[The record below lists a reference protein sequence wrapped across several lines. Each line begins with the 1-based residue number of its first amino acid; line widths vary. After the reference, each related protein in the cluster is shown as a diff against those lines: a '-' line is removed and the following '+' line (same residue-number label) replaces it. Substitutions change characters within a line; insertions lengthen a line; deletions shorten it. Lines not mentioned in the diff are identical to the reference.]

1 MSIDLD
7 LLESLRSHR
16 DDARGI
22 EERFE
27 TLQLRT
33 GWTLGVLSTPVGERR
48 EIGWVVCHSF
58 GAEHWHLNATEVAIA
73 RALSRA
79 GFPVLRFQSQGYGDS
94 QHTDLRPEVATH
106 LSDTIDAVT
115 ALRSLSGVRDIGLV
129 GSRFGAAIATLAAGP
144 ARASYLALVDPA
156 VSGRRYIRNLM
167 RARAI
172 VELTTGHP
180 ESQPTMDDTPEPA
193 DAIRQGGSI
202 NVRGF
207 LITPDVYEGIAA
219 VNSPRCRG
227 PRRPRPGGPGLPRF
241 DPEPLP
247 RATRAASRRGPGPRH
262 VRDRERAD
270 GRPLR

>member
-1 MSIDLD
+1 M
-7 LLESLRSHR
+7 
-16 DDARGI
+16 
-22 EERFE
+22 
-27 TLQLRT
+27 
-33 GWTLGVLSTPVGERR
+33 
-48 EIGWVVCHSF
+48 
-58 GAEHWHLNATEVAIA
+58 
-73 RALSRA
+73 
-79 GFPVLRFQSQGYGDS
+79 LRFQSQGYGDS

-207 LITPDVYEGIAA
+207 LITPTSTKG
-219 VNSPRCRG
+219 S
-227 PRRPRPGGPGLPRF
+227 RP
-241 DPEPLP
+241 
-247 RATRAASRRGPGPRH
+247 
-262 VRDRERAD
+262 
-270 GRPLR
+270 